1 MLKNIITRL
10 TPLFVGKYLSS
21 QIHDWSGNGGGKLPY
36 WYRTLKYRNFENFRN
51 SEKFEKELLI
61 RNK

>member
-10 TPLFVGKYLSS
+10 TPLFVGKFLYS

-36 WYRTLKYRNFENFRN
+36 WYRTLKYKKFPKFQKFR
-51 SEKFEKELLI
+51 KI
-61 RNK
+61 

>member
-10 TPLFVGKYLSS
+10 TPLFVGKFLYS

-36 WYRTLKYRNFENFRN
+36 CYRKVPYKKVR
-51 SEKFEKELLI
+51 
-61 RNK
+61 

>member
-10 TPLFVGKYLSS
+10 TPLFVGKFLYS

-36 WYRTLKYRNFENFRN
+36 WYRTKNFQNFRKIQKN
-51 SEKFEKELLI
+51 LKK
-61 RNK
+61 NYW